1 VLDEKL
7 LSILVCPDDR
17 GPLLLIGDELLYN
30 PRLRRTY
37 RIEDGIP
44 VLLVDE
50 AVAVTDD
57 AEHQRLL
64 DRAKSADTGDQLS

>member
-7 LSILVCPDDR
+7 LSILVCPADR
-17 GPLLLIGDELLYN
+17 GPLLHVDDVLYN
-30 PRLRRTY
+30 PRLRRAY

-50 AVAVTDD
+50 AVDVSDD
-57 AEHQRLL
+57 EHERLIAQGNRG
-64 DRAKSADTGDQLS
+64 DRR

>member
-7 LSILVCPDDR
+7 LSILVCPADR
-17 GPLLLIGDELLYN
+17 GPLLYVDGVLYN
-30 PRLRRTY
+30 PRLRKAY

-50 AVAVTDD
+50 AIDVGADEHERLVAK
-57 AEHQRLL
+57 AAQ
-64 DRAKSADTGDQLS
+64 